1 MMRRMNENTI
11 QTETQTETLT
21 EILVERN
28 LSNKKDRQI
37 IKTFIVVIEMTNLII
52 ASITN
57 QHLHIRNI
65 IKAEIGLVHPG
76 KIGLVHLGK
85 IGLVHLGEIL
95 LDHPREV
102 AMNHLL
108 TRKVLNQNVEEV
120 DRLEKGV
127 DHLEKDEREDEY

>member
-1 MMRRMNENTI
+1 
-11 QTETQTETLT
+11 
-21 EILVERN
+21 
-28 LSNKKDRQI
+28 
-37 IKTFIVVIEMTNLII
+37 MTNLII

-65 IKAEIGLVHPG
+65 IKAEIGLVHPGKIGLVHSG